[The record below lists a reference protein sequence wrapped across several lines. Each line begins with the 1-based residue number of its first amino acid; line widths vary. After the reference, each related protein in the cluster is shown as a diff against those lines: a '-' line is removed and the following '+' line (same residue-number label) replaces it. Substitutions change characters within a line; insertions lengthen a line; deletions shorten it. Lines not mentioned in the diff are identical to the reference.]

1 MTLPR
6 QRSPNRDKAFE
17 IWLAS
22 GKTILLKDIAAQL
35 GVGESQIR
43 KWKNQDQ
50 WEKVTLPKAKSNV
63 TKKVGAPKGNKN
75 AVGHGA
81 PLENKNAEKHGFF
94 SKWLPPETLEI
105 VQDIRERSP
114 VELLWDQIELQYAAI
129 IRAQKL
135 MFVKDQQDKTK
146 ELISESAMGEA
157 WDVQQAW
164 DKHANFLSAQSRAMT
179 TLNGLIK
186 QYEDMLQ
193 RDDEAED
200 IKAERQARIAKI
212 QAETAR
218 ITENDDDDDGVI
230 IFGGELLED

>member
-22 GKTILLKDIAAQL
+22 GKTILLKDIASQL

-193 RDDEAED
+193 REDEAED